1 VTNRLTFRGFERH
14 FFALRSFFGY
24 SLLLFASVLILSAQ
38 SDSTSAGGNWREYDS
53 EDKMTAARRV
63 KFELP
68 ADNTLRGPRD
78 FQQPRV
84 ELFCENGSLKS
95 SEFNPGV
102 PLAPPNR
109 PGFWGQPQMEV
120 RVRVNNSH
128 SSHGWNWNGHSLSMD
143 KGTIREMLGA
153 EVFKI
158 EFLAARGG
166 PQIAEFTPSGV
177 NLERVAKACGLSPKK
192 PQ

>member
-1 VTNRLTFRGFERH
+1 MTNRLTFRGFTRR
-14 FFALRSFFGY
+14 FFTLRSFFAY
-24 SLLLFASVLILSAQ
+24 SLLLFASALILPAQ
-38 SDSTSAGGNWREYDS
+38 SDSTNAGGNWREYDS

-63 KFELP
+63 TFELA

-84 ELFCENGSLKS
+84 QLFCENGSLKT
-95 SEFNPGV
+95 SEFDPGV

-120 RVRVNNSH
+120 RVRVGNSH

-177 NLERVAKACGLSPKK
+177 NLERVAKACGLTPKK
-192 PQ
+192 P